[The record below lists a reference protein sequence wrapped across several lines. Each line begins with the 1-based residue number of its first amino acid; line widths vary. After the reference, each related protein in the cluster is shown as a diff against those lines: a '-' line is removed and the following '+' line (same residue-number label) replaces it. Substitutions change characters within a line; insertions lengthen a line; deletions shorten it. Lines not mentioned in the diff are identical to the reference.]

1 MRCVDLKSFV
11 KIIITASVTAAVT
24 FSATSVLYLSRQS
37 EMTELSLSSKELKT
51 KIDSINTYIDN
62 NYLYDDVDYEKANT
76 AAIKAYVESL
86 EEPYTHYYSKD
97 EFDKY
102 ISNVEESYVGIGIII
117 SADIEADKLVVI
129 SPIKGSPAYEA
140 DIKPGDYII
149 AVDGEKFNSSQMDSC
164 VSKIKGGKEGT
175 DVTITVE
182 RDGETKDYNIE
193 RREIIENSVRYEMLD
208 NKIGYVTISSF
219 NTNRGSSKENTYTE
233 FKEAID
239 NLTSDGM
246 KKLIIDV
253 RDNPGGV
260 LNVVCQI
267 SDYLLPEGVI
277 TYTETRKGE
286 KKEYKSDEKCID
298 VPIAMLINGSSASA
312 SEILAGALKDYDR
325 AVIVGQTSY
334 GKGIV
339 QNVFPFSDG
348 SGMSMT
354 VSKYFTPNGT
364 SIHGVGVEPDVEV
377 ALPDEYADSFVSQ
390 VPRGQDTQLQKAIE
404 LLNDK

>member
-1 MRCVDLKSFV
+1 MKSFL

-24 FSATSVLYLSRQS
+24 FSATSVFYMSRQS
-37 EMTELSLSSKELKT
+37 ETTGLDLSSRELKA

-62 NYLYDDVDYEKANT
+62 NYLYDDVDYDKANT
-76 AAIKAYVESL
+76 AAVKAYVESL

-97 EFDKY
+97 EFERY
-102 ISNVEESYVGIGIII
+102 TSSVEESYVGIGIII
-117 SADIEADKLVVI
+117 SADVEADKLVVI
-129 SPIKGSPAYEA
+129 SPIKGSPAYEMG
-140 DIKPGDYII
+140 IKPGDYII
-149 AVDGEKFNSSQMDSC
+149 AVDQEKFNSSQMNDC

-175 DVTITVE
+175 SVTITVE
-182 RDGETKDYNIE
+182 RGGETKDYNIE

-208 NKIGYVTISSF
+208 DNIGYVAISSF
-219 NTNRGSSKENTYTE
+219 NTNTGTSKENTYTE
-233 FKEAID
+233 FKDAIES
-239 NLTSDGM
+239 LTSDGM
-246 KKLIIDV
+246 EKLIIDV

-267 SDYLLPEGVI
+267 SDYLLPKGVI

-364 SIHGVGVEPDVEV
+364 SIHGVGVEPDVE
-377 ALPDEYADSFVSQ
+377 AELPDEYVNSLVSQ
-390 VPRGQDTQLQKAIE
+390 VPRDKDTQLKKAIE
-404 LLNDK
+404 LLNNK

>member
-1 MRCVDLKSFV
+1 MKSFV

-117 SADIEADKLVVI
+117 SADVEAYKLVVI
-129 SPIKGSPAYEA
+129 SPIKGSPAYEMG
-140 DIKPGDYII
+140 IKSGDYII
-149 AVDGEKFNSSQMDSC
+149 AVDQEKFNSSQMNDC

-246 KKLIIDV
+246 EKLIIDV